1 MLAAGLVK
9 QIQAGCDLYR
19 EAKTQFVQIKKT
31 ADEIVSIGKE
41 VHGFFGSIAIFFG
54 KFFQNP
60 SGNKQN
66 SQRKPTATPKPVA
79 KKKEKFVAVDE
90 EQILNDVVDQ
100 LVQFFHLQ
108 EQLAAHIRG
117 SEERSRKIYDPNA
130 NLMEE
135 ALKRVR
141 AQDQMQKLVEDI
153 RMAMTW
159 NAPKELGALYSKV
172 FEMREIVGAEQ
183 EAARLSLEAKNERK
197 RWQRQQREASQ
208 RLKAGLSVLTL
219 ILIGYL
225 WLLFLYLN
233 NLRTGIR

>member
-19 EAKTQFVQIKKT
+19 EAKTQFVEIKKT
-31 ADEIVSIGKE
+31 ADEVVSIGKE
-41 VHGFFGSIAIFFG
+41 AKGFIAKLVQFFA
-54 KFFQNP
+54 
-60 SGNKQN
+60 S
-66 SQRKPTATPKPVA
+66 KPKAKPAPQPVA
-79 KKKEKFVAVDE
+79 QKKKEKFVAVDE

-108 EQLAAHIRG
+108 EQLAAHIRE
-117 SEERSRKIYDPNA
+117 SEERSRNVYDPNA

-183 EAARLSLEAKNERK
+183 EAARLSLAAKTERK

-225 WLLFLYLN
+225 WLFLLYLY
-233 NLRTGIR
+233 NLRTI

>member
-31 ADEIVSIGKE
+31 ADDVAGIYTE
-41 VHGFFGSIAIFFG
+41 VTGFWSNFSNFF
-54 KFFQNP
+54 K
-60 SGNKQN
+60 SKK
-66 SQRKPTATPKPVA
+66 KPATPKPVAQA

-90 EQILNDVVDQ
+90 EQILNEVVDQ

-108 EQLAAHIRG
+108 EQLSAHIRE
-117 SEERSRKIYDPNA
+117 SEERSRNVYDPNA

-183 EAARLSLEAKNERK
+183 EAARLSLAAKTERK

-208 RLKAGLSVLTL
+208 RLKLGISVVTM
-219 ILIGYL
+219 ILIAYL
-225 WLLFLYLN
+225 WLFLLYLN
-233 NLRTGIR
+233 NLRTI

>member
-1 MLAAGLVK
+1 LVK

-19 EAKTQFVQIKKT
+19 EAKTQFVEIKKT
-31 ADEIVSIGKE
+31 ADEVVVIGKE
-41 VHGFFGSIAIFFG
+41 ITGFWNKLV
-54 KFFQNP
+54 KFFTAA
-60 SGNKQN
+60 
-66 SQRKPTATPKPVA
+66 KPTAPKPVA

-100 LVQFFHLQ
+100 LIQFFHLQ
-108 EQLAAHIRG
+108 EQLQAHIRE
-117 SEERSRKIYDPNA
+117 SEERSRNIYDPDA

-183 EAARLSLEAKNERK
+183 EAARLSLAAKTERK
-197 RWQRQQREASQ
+197 RWQRQQREASN
-208 RLKAGLSVLTL
+208 RLKVGVSVLTL
-219 ILIGYL
+219 MLILYL
-225 WLLFLYLN
+225 WLWFLWLMQM
-233 NLRTGIR
+233 RKI

>member
-19 EAKTQFVQIKKT
+19 EAKTQFVEIKKT
-31 ADEIVSIGKE
+31 SEDVAAIYTE
-41 VHGFFGSIAIFFG
+41 VTGFWSNFSNFF
-54 KFFQNP
+54 K
-60 SGNKQN
+60 SKK
-66 SQRKPTATPKPVA
+66 KPATPKPVA

-90 EQILNDVVDQ
+90 EQILNEVVDQ

-108 EQLAAHIRG
+108 EQLAAHIRE
-117 SEERSRKIYDPNA
+117 SEERSRNVYDPDA

-183 EAARLSLEAKNERK
+183 EAARLSLAARTERK

-225 WLLFLYLN
+225 WLLFLFLN
-233 NLRTGIR
+233 HQRTI

>member
-19 EAKTQFVQIKKT
+19 EAKTQFVEIKKT
-31 ADEIVSIGKE
+31 ADDVVSIGKE
-41 VHGFFGSIAIFFG
+41 AKGFIAKLVQFFAG
-54 KFFQNP
+54 KP
-60 SGNKQN
+60 
-66 SQRKPTATPKPVA
+66 KPATPKPVA
-79 KKKEKFVAVDE
+79 KKKTKLVAVDE
-90 EQILNDVVDQ
+90 EQILNEVVDQ

-108 EQLAAHIRG
+108 EQLSAHIRE
-117 SEERSRKIYDPNA
+117 SEERSRNVYDPNA

-141 AQDQMQKLVEDI
+141 ATDQMQKLVEDI

-183 EAARLSLEAKNERK
+183 EAARLSLAAKTERK
-197 RWQRQQREASQ
+197 RWQRQQREANQ

-219 ILIGYL
+219 ILIAYL
-225 WLLFLYLN
+225 WLFLLYLN
-233 NLRTGIR
+233 NLRTI